1 MPERAVT
8 APAKINL
15 TLEIRGRRAD
25 GYHQL
30 ESLVAFA
37 IDAADDVSLR
47 PGPGFSLTV
56 EGPEAGELS
65 GENLIARVAHAIGK
79 ARPDLTIGAFRLTK
93 RLPVASGI
101 GGGSAD
107 AAAAIR
113 LIAAVNDI
121 ADPHAEFA
129 RLAATLGADIP
140 VCIGGGGRKAAF
152 MWGIGDEVWRPDGAR
167 LLPAGGLA
175 AVLVNPR
182 VAVSTAAVFK
192 ALGAG
197 PLEEGESAVPEPE
210 LPPPLDDLD
219 AVLAYVGDR
228 ANDLEAPAIG
238 IAPVIAEVLE
248 TLSGLAGA
256 RLARMSGSGATC
268 FALFDDLET
277 AIAGASDLRT
287 KCPGWWVAATRLC

>member
-56 EGPEAGELS
+56 EGSEAGELS
-65 GENLIARVAHAIGK
+65 GENLIARVAHAIGD

-152 MWGIGDEVWRPDGAR
+152 MWGIGDEVWRPGGAR

-197 PLEEGESAVPEPE
+197 PLEEGESAAPE

-248 TLSGLAGA
+248 TLSGLAGG

-287 KCPGWWVAATRLC
+287 KFPGWWAAATRLC

>member
-56 EGPEAGELS
+56 EGSEAGELS
-65 GENLIARVAHAIGK
+65 GENLIARVAHAIGD

-152 MWGIGDEVWRPDGAR
+152 MWGIGDEVWRPGGAR

-197 PLEEGESAVPEPE
+197 PLEEGESAALE

-248 TLSGLAGA
+248 TLSGLAGG

-287 KCPGWWVAATRLC
+287 KFPGWWAAATRLC

>member
-1 MPERAVT
+1 MPERAVP

-25 GYHQL
+25 GYHEL

-47 PGPGFSLTV
+47 PGTGFSLIV
-56 EGPEAGELS
+56 DGPEARELS
-65 GENLIARVAHAIGK
+65 GENLIARVAHAIGE

-93 RLPVASGI
+93 RLPVASGM

-113 LIAAVNDI
+113 LIAAVNGI
-121 ADPHAEFA
+121 ADPHVAFA
-129 RLAATLGADIP
+129 RLAAPLGADIP

-152 MWGIGDEVWRPDGAR
+152 MWGIGDEVWRPDGAG

-182 VAVSTAAVFK
+182 VAVPTAAVFK
-192 ALGAG
+192 ALGADR
-197 PLEEGESAVPEPE
+197 LEEGEATAPAPP
-210 LPPPLDDLD
+210 PPPLGDVD
-219 AVLAYVGDR
+219 AVLAYVR
-228 ANDLEAPAIG
+228 ERLNDLEAPAIRT
-238 IAPVIAEVLE
+238 APVIAEVLE
-248 TLSGLAGA
+248 TLKGLAGA

-268 FALFDDLET
+268 FALFDDLEM
-277 AIAGASDLRT
+277 AIARASELRQQ
-287 KCPGWWVAATRLC
+287 CPGWWVAATRLH

>member
-37 IDAADDVSLR
+37 IDAADDVRLR

-65 GENLIARVAHAIGK
+65 GENLIARVAHAIGE

-197 PLEEGESAVPEPE
+197 PLEEGESAAPE
-210 LPPPLDDLD
+210 LPPPLGDLD
-219 AVLAYVGDR
+219 VVLAYVRDR
-228 ANDLEAPAIG
+228 PNDLEAPAIR

-277 AIAGASDLRT
+277 AIARASDLRT
-287 KCPGWWVAATRLC
+287 KFPGWWAAATRLC

>member
-65 GENLIARVAHAIGK
+65 GEN
-79 ARPDLTIGAFRLTK
+79 
-93 RLPVASGI
+93 
-101 GGGSAD
+101 
-107 AAAAIR
+107 
-113 LIAAVNDI
+113 

-197 PLEEGESAVPEPE
+197 PLEEGEAAVPE
-210 LPPPLDDLD
+210 LPPPLVDLD

-287 KCPGWWVAATRLC
+287 KCPGWWGAATRIS

>member
-56 EGPEAGELS
+56 EGSEAGELS
-65 GENLIARVAHAIGK
+65 GENLIARVAHAIGD

-152 MWGIGDEVWRPDGAR
+152 MWGSGDEVWRPGGAR

-197 PLEEGESAVPEPE
+197 PLEEGESAALE

-228 ANDLEAPAIG
+228 TNDLEAPAIG

-268 FALFDDLET
+268 FALFDNLET
-277 AIAGASDLRT
+277 AIAGASYLRT
-287 KCPGWWVAATRLC
+287 KCPGWWAAATRLC

>member
-15 TLEIRGRRAD
+15 TLEIRSRRAD

-56 EGPEAGELS
+56 EGSEAGELS
-65 GENLIARVAHAIGK
+65 GENLIARVAHAIGD

-152 MWGIGDEVWRPDGAR
+152 MWGIGDEVWRPGGAR

-197 PLEEGESAVPEPE
+197 PLEEGESAAPE

-287 KCPGWWVAATRLC
+287 KFPGWWAAATRLC

>member
-56 EGPEAGELS
+56 EGSEAGELS
-65 GENLIARVAHAIGK
+65 GENLIARAAHAIGD

-197 PLEEGESAVPEPE
+197 PLEEGESAAPE
-210 LPPPLDDLD
+210 LPPPLVDLD

-287 KCPGWWVAATRLC
+287 KFPGWWAAATRLC

>member
-37 IDAADDVSLR
+37 IDAADDVGLR

-56 EGPEAGELS
+56 DGPEAGELS
-65 GENLIARVAHAIGK
+65 GENLIVRVAHAIGE
-79 ARPDLTIGAFRLTK
+79 ARPDLTIGVFRLTK

-152 MWGIGDEVWRPDGAR
+152 MWGIGDEVWRPDVAP

-182 VAVSTAAVFK
+182 VAVSTATVFQ

-197 PLEEGESAVPEPE
+197 LLEQGEAVAPE
-210 LPPPLDDLD
+210 LPPPLGDLD
-219 AVLAYVGDR
+219 VVLAYVRDR
-228 ANDLEAPAIG
+228 PNDLEAPAIR

-268 FALFDDLET
+268 FALFDDLQT
-277 AIAGASDLRT
+277 AIARASDLRA
-287 KCPGWWVAATRLC
+287 KFPGWWVAATRLC

>member
-56 EGPEAGELS
+56 EGSEAGELS
-65 GENLIARVAHAIGK
+65 GENLIARVAHAIGD

-197 PLEEGESAVPEPE
+197 PLEEGESAAPE
-210 LPPPLDDLD
+210 LPPPLVDLD

-287 KCPGWWVAATRLC
+287 KCPGWWGAATRIS

>member
-56 EGPEAGELS
+56 EGSEAGELS
-65 GENLIARVAHAIGK
+65 GENLIARVAHAIGD

-152 MWGIGDEVWRPDGAR
+152 MWGIGDEVWRPGGAR

-197 PLEEGESAVPEPE
+197 PLEEDESAAPE

-287 KCPGWWVAATRLC
+287 KFPGWWAAATRLC

>member
-47 PGPGFSLTV
+47 PGPGFALTV

-65 GENLIARVAHAIGK
+65 GENLIARVAHAIGE

-152 MWGIGDEVWRPDGAR
+152 MWGSRDVVWRPGGAR

-175 AVLVNPR
+175 AVHVNPR

-197 PLEEGESAVPEPE
+197 PLEEGESAAPE

-228 ANDLEAPAIG
+228 TNDLEAPAIG

-287 KCPGWWVAATRLC
+287 KFPGWWAAATRLC

>member
-56 EGPEAGELS
+56 EGSEAGELS
-65 GENLIARVAHAIGK
+65 GENLIARVAHAIGD

-152 MWGIGDEVWRPDGAR
+152 MWGIGDEVWRPGGAR

-197 PLEEGESAVPEPE
+197 PLEEGESAALE

-287 KCPGWWVAATRLC
+287 KFPGWWAAATRLC